1 LKYWIPQGT
10 GDRDLGMGKKGW
22 QDKALSFLEHRF
34 RIPGNSISGEKFN
47 ETWASGRRNPISVT
61 AF

>member
-1 LKYWIPQGT
+1 
-10 GDRDLGMGKKGW
+10 MGKKGW

-47 ETWASGRRNPISVT
+47 ETWASGRRNPISVP